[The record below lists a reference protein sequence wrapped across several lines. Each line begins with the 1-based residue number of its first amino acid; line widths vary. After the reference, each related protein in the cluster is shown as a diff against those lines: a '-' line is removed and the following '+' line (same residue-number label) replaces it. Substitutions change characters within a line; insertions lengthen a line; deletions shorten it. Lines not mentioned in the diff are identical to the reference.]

1 MEKINQMKITKNQL
15 KQIIK
20 EELSLVLELTPDQMQ
35 VVPMPTDDMPELPS
49 REELARF
56 GEYVGEE
63 GLEFGALAAL
73 DKATKRSPARKRVM
87 HGVAGRLGP
96 AALAAGTGWGAADYA
111 IDSGAGGIDS
121 KIGRERVVKGEEAA
135 YSLWA
140 DDRLKTTG
148 KVPPTYEQ
156 YLVLRDWDK

>member
-1 MEKINQMKITKNQL
+1 MRITKKQL

-20 EELSLVLELTPDQMQ
+20 EELSLVLELTPGQMQ
-35 VVPMPTDDMPELPS
+35 AASMPTDDMPELPS

-87 HGVAGRLGP
+87 HGVAGRLLGP
-96 AALAAGTGWGAADYA
+96 AALAADAGVGAANYA
-111 IDSGAGGIDS
+111 IDSGAGGIES

>member
-1 MEKINQMKITKNQL
+1 MKITKAQL

-35 VVPMPTDDMPELPS
+35 VVPMPTDGMPELPS

-56 GEYVGEE
+56 GEYVGDE
-63 GLEFGALAAL
+63 GLELGALAAL
-73 DKATKRSPARKRVM
+73 DKATKRSAGRKRAM

-96 AALAAGTGWGAADYA
+96 AALAADAGIAAADYA

-140 DDRLKTTG
+140 DDRLETTG

>member
-1 MEKINQMKITKNQL
+1 MRITKNQL

-35 VVPMPTDDMPELPS
+35 AVPMPTDDMPVLPS

-56 GEYVGEE
+56 GEYAGEE
-63 GLEFGALAAL
+63 GLELGALAAL
-73 DKATKRSPARKRVM
+73 DKATKRSAGRKRAM

-96 AALAAGTGWGAADYA
+96 AALVADAGIAAADYA

>member
-56 GEYVGEE
+56 GEYVGDE
-63 GLEFGALAAL
+63 GLQFGTLAAL
-73 DKATKRSPARKRVM
+73 DKATKRSYARKRAM
-87 HGVAGRLGP
+87 HGVAGRLVP
-96 AALAAGTGWGAADYA
+96 AVLAVDAGVGAANYA
-111 IDSGAGGIDS
+111 IDSGAGGIES